1 MKKILNIFNTQ
12 FVFFLFYLL
21 FIFILILLSYI
32 LLSYFPFPFIN
43 TTIFA
48 SEGKT
53 LIINKIK
60 IIIDG
65 QLYEWE
71 NSENIPIKNENNF
84 TAPSTIISFID
95 IKPQESIESK
105 ILEQKLFNIEKNLI
119 NSGYFFTASAYSVES
134 SKGENYANIIIEVTE
149 GFLLRFGGGSIFGI
163 FGKDNLFG
171 LRKGYMVA
179 LGYNL
184 DGIKYYD
191 QLLFNSNFIFAAS
204 LFYQNGYGFSDISFD
219 KMDFELTIGYRFKP
233 YFSLSLISFLE
244 YQDSNVLDDFEGFFI
259 DGQILTIKE
268 SLKFEY
274 NYYYFLSKENKSDF
288 YFRGKIFINPSIIY
302 YLNITNQN
310 ENISNSFDNIIYLIN
325 FGKLLML
332 ETKYLSAG
340 FYTQFFYTSKILDY
354 FNSYNLS
361 YSENPFVRA
370 PVSKTQSFPDILLVT
385 NFEIRSPEFLIPLG
399 GVFNF
404 VFSIFIF
411 DDFAF
416 CKFLHKNPSDLPSTY
431 HENDVSY
438 IENSIFGNSFYLL
451 NAIGIGIRFGFAI
464 PVNVYFT
471 LTYGINSSGVGSFVL
486 FYGKGF

>member
-12 FVFFLFYLL
+12 FLIFLFYLL
-21 FIFILILLSYI
+21 FIFILI

-71 NSENIPIKNENNF
+71 KPENIPAKNENNY
-84 TAPSTIISFID
+84 TAPTTIISFID
-95 IKPQESIESK
+95 IKPQDSIESK
-105 ILEQKLFNIEKNLI
+105 ILEQKLFNIEKSLI
-119 NSGYFFTASAYSVES
+119 NSGYFFNASAYFVES
-134 SKGENYANIIIEVTE
+134 SRGENYVNIIIEVTE
-149 GFLLRFGGGSIFGI
+149 GFLLRFGGGSIFGV

-191 QLLFNSNFIFAAS
+191 HLLFNSDFIFAAS
-204 LFYQNGYGFSDISFD
+204 LFYQNGYGFSDIAFD
-219 KMDFELTIGYRFKP
+219 KIVAELTIGYRFKP
-233 YFSLSLISFLE
+233 NLSLSLISLLG
-244 YQDSNVLDDFEGFFI
+244 YQDSYVLDDFESFFI

-274 NYYYFLSKENKSDF
+274 NYYYFLSKENKSDL
-288 YFRGKIFINPSIIY
+288 YLRGKIFINPSIIY
-302 YLNITNQN
+302 YFNITNQN
-310 ENISNSFDNIIYLIN
+310 EIISNSFSSIIYLIN

-332 ETKYLSAG
+332 ETKYLSTG

-361 YSENPFVRA
+361 YSENPFIRA

-385 NFEIRSPEFLIPLG
+385 NFEIRSPEVLIALG

-416 CKFLHKNPSDLPSTY
+416 CKFLHKNPSSLPSNY

-438 IENSIFGNSFYLL
+438 IEESIFGNNFYLL
-451 NAIGIGIRFGFAI
+451 NAAGIGIRFGFAMPI
-464 PVNVYFT
+464 NVYFT
-471 LTYGINSSGVGSFVL
+471 LTYGINTSGVSSFIL